1 MLLILREYR
10 QPVFPPWSPPH
21 YSTSSLFYSN
31 RLACCILPFSRS
43 VLSHSL
49 ISLSRKLRIV
59 TACRTTTNQLHENLR
74 HSMPCQPRLE
84 YSEGKEAFGQ
94 TAPSSGG
101 ALPNFSEADP
111 AQQRLKEARKKYQAE
126 LLRQMRE
133 REAEREAEKSR
144 RKQEDEEERIRL
156 SREIEQ
162 ERLAKE
168 EEDAWQLIRSKKLAD
183 ANIAAAGPQKQRQ
196 PHQASNASLDGDVGS
211 RHWLTGPKRLMLDQE
226 NVDHSLKE
234 MTIRVPS
241 ESKMQPESEDEQRG
255 HGIPRERFVQQM
267 PATGNEVERCL
278 LVGIEALQ
286 AEVRRQTEEM
296 RYLKN
301 QQRRVLQHIHQGTGF
316 RDVCCEHQCCT
327 ADARDFFC
335 VRHPTTH
342 SRTTPMNANR
352 TAEQDTFQAQY
363 ALVTT
368 VLKNAGVSDPE
379 DVLRRLA
386 QCGAISMSCD
396 PECPAVVPVNKGV
409 PCHYNSAAHDRPEQ
423 LEGPSTREGQSC
435 GAPHFSSIKLP
446 LSRGMS
452 NSSFCLIPES
462 TQEALPQHAK
472 DECPG
477 SKQEG
482 TQVED
487 PEERPL
493 PTLLKRQQ
501 QPAQKQRQPDPHL
514 RDGVVHRQ
522 PEQVQQ
528 QPIKKIKH
536 PEGSTERECGTPVE
550 AYVQGKWEDADER
563 PCRAVGQTKLNT
575 SADMPA
581 DRRWRFNDLWACLS
595 HGFPPP
601 PALRPI
607 IRVRDKGCDD
617 VLSVTN
623 SSFISEYESEL
634 PCQTI
639 LLPHASERATPTVDK
654 RQQCVTRH
662 IETFSKDG
670 WLPSSQME
678 SLEVSTAH
686 THMPEENGRLIRQEQ
701 ELCETFVPWV
711 EGGGQY
717 GGIGLAN
724 ETAILMARKGTDDS
738 RLELSNAHQERQPL
752 MPPADADFSGSK
764 NGLRES
770 RLCSINDKQICRALS
785 VDAAPLRLQQLRQ
798 WDSQIRQRRQSHP
811 PV

>member
-1 MLLILREYR
+1 
-10 QPVFPPWSPPH
+10 
-21 YSTSSLFYSN
+21 
-31 RLACCILPFSRS
+31 
-43 VLSHSL
+43 
-49 ISLSRKLRIV
+49 
-59 TACRTTTNQLHENLR
+59 
-74 HSMPCQPRLE
+74 
-84 YSEGKEAFGQ
+84 
-94 TAPSSGG
+94 
-101 ALPNFSEADP
+101 
-111 AQQRLKEARKKYQAE
+111 
-126 LLRQMRE
+126 
-133 REAEREAEKSR
+133 
-144 RKQEDEEERIRL
+144 
-156 SREIEQ
+156 
-162 ERLAKE
+162 
-168 EEDAWQLIRSKKLAD
+168 
-183 ANIAAAGPQKQRQ
+183 
-196 PHQASNASLDGDVGS
+196 
-211 RHWLTGPKRLMLDQE
+211 
-226 NVDHSLKE
+226 
-234 MTIRVPS
+234 
-241 ESKMQPESEDEQRG
+241 
-255 HGIPRERFVQQM
+255 
-267 PATGNEVERCL
+267 
-278 LVGIEALQ
+278 
-286 AEVRRQTEEM
+286 
-296 RYLKN
+296 
-301 QQRRVLQHIHQGTGF
+301 
-316 RDVCCEHQCCT
+316 
-327 ADARDFFC
+327 
-335 VRHPTTH
+335 
-342 SRTTPMNANR
+342 MNANR

-528 QPIKKIKH
+528 QPIKTIKH

-798 WDSQIRQRRQSHP
+798 WDSQIRQRYTVHIPPKERCFNHLQAVANQTQPQGSPKQNSSRPRAQERFKSRLSWEADTALPLDEGFLAQSHVTTAEVNTLGRRPFAPLLQAPVAPTSLDGHNPSTQATLENSSPTPSKP
-811 PV
+811 PSKHALPLHISTRSSSVNATNKKSRLARAFLGVMLPRSNSRTRQ